1 MNKDSDED
9 IRETIYY
16 LEELRNKARGYAVTW
31 LDIAID
37 AVRQYREEQYSNEC

>member
-1 MNKDSDED
+1 MMTRGEYSDEY

-16 LEELRNKARGYAVTW
+16 LEELRNKARGYAVIW

-37 AVRQYREEQYSNEC
+37 AVGQYKEEK